1 MTAKQRWS
9 NKTLL
14 HHPFFTLKKRVAYI
28 LYKSG
33 QHLVFNG
40 FFILYTAQPTCL
52 STAFV
57 DNAFKNHK
65 KHSKWAQSEYK
76 MIINCCLKH
85 FLPKTNALLI
95 IYTNQ
100 VNTLFLMI
108 FSCFIQ
114 CNPHAY
120 PQLLW
125 TMCLKTIKKQQMSA
139 KWVQNDHK
147 PLFKAFFTQNKRPAY
162 NLYKS
167 GQHVVFNGFF
177 IIYTAQPTCL
187 STVFVDKAPKIHE
200 KHREWP

>member
-40 FFILYTAQPTCL
+40 FFILYTAQPTYL

-76 MIINCCLKH
+76 MIINRCLKH
-85 FLPKTNALLI
+85 FSPKTNALLI

-100 VNTLFLMI
+100 VNTLFLMV
-108 FSCFIQ
+108 FSFFIQ
-114 CNPHAY
+114 RNPHAY
-120 PQLLW
+120 PQFLW
-125 TMCLKTIKKQQMSA
+125 TKHPKSMKNTG
-139 KWVQNDHK
+139 NDHK
-147 PLFKAFFTQNKRPAY
+147 VTINHCFKRFSHQINA
-162 NLYKS
+162 LL
-167 GQHVVFNGFF
+167 
-177 IIYTAQPTCL
+177 IIYTKQTNIL
-187 STVFVDKAPKIHE
+187 FLIIF
-200 KHREWP
+200 